1 MKKILFVMFSLN
13 SGGAERALINLL
25 SIIDKDRYE
34 IDLLLFSKEGAF
46 LKLVPEYVN
55 IIETPTVLQYFYES
69 HHCFSANRILAYGYK
84 CMATLLSYAMDRR
97 VYYMKDYRWLTFYN
111 RFIPKLQSQYDV
123 AVSFISSET
132 MFYIQDKVEAK
143 KKIVFVHNDYKGME
157 YPEIYEKKYFVEMDV
172 IATIS
177 DTCADILCQVFPE
190 CCNKICSI
198 PNLVSSDAI
207 RQYAI
212 LEEPEE
218 FVHESCIK
226 LLSVGR
232 LTEQKG
238 FDMAIEA
245 ASLLKKHNRNFKW
258 IIIGNGEKE
267 EDLKKLALKKNVEDC
282 MLFIG
287 LKDNPYI
294 YMKCADIIVQTS
306 RWEGK
311 SVVLDEAKIIGT
323 PIVTTDYPTAK
334 DQIKDGKEGI
344 LVEMTP
350 NGIASGIERLIDNVA
365 LKENIHKYLISHEYG
380 NSKEIGRYY
389 SMFDN

>member
-1 MKKILFVMFSLN
+1 MFVDSDDILGQNAIEKLMRKAIATDADIVAGNYISISFNGKTRFKGSDYKEEKVSPCDYLYGQPWGKVYKHEFFQ
-13 SGGAERALINLL
+13 NLRFPEGYWYED
-25 SIIDKDRYE
+25 SIFAQIMWPLVDNVYTIPDIVYKYRNN
-34 IDLLLFSKEGAF
+34 
-46 LKLVPEYVN
+46 LKG
-55 IIETPTVLQYFYES
+55 IS
-69 HHCFSANRILAYGYK
+69 H
-84 CMATLLSYAMDRR
+84 
-97 VYYMKDYRWLTFYN
+97 
-111 RFIPKLQSQYDV
+111 
-123 AVSFISSET
+123 
-132 MFYIQDKVEAK
+132 KVEAK

-157 YPEIYEKKYFVEMDV
+157 YPEIYEKKYFAEMDV